1 MLKKHAILTNNRYIC
16 GTTLKTNTMPNGQ
29 NKTLRSRLSP
39 LFQDTFLSCL
49 GSFFAFLLVRWV
61 ATPIY
66 AFSLHLLYYIGG
78 ALIFTLLGLLLSGT
92 IRQARMGTYRF
103 STNRLFLTLLIKEL
117 GITLLMLTELGGFRQ
132 PAHIVL
138 AVISDTLF
146 SAMLIFIIRT
156 TLIRVREEAM
166 EMKELSFRP
175 NTLVFGADE
184 NAALF
189 AESAKQSGRYNILG
203 LLSRRPEMDKKVVRG
218 FLVYYIADDAAMEAL
233 QWRLGGIDCIL
244 FPKGDGSD
252 SGADG
257 GGGGGGSIPTGSKI
271 SAFERFAKRSFDIV
285 LSGILLIVFMPLIL
299 FCALAVF
306 IEDGS
311 PVIYSQERIG
321 LGGRPFH
328 ILKFRSMRRDAE
340 AMGVPR
346 LYAGDDDPRLTRVG
360 KFLRQHHLDELPQ
373 LWNVFRGDM
382 SFIGYRPE
390 RQFYIDRIM
399 EKNPRYRYLYQ
410 IRPGVTSYAT
420 LYNGYTDTIEKM
432 LTRLDLD
439 LYYLRNHSVWFDFR
453 VLGLTFLSII
463 SGKKF

>member
-1 MLKKHAILTNNRYIC
+1 
-16 GTTLKTNTMPNGQ
+16 MPNGQ
-29 NKTLRSRLSP
+29 FKTLKARFDP
-39 LFQDTFLSCL
+39 LIQDTFLSCL
-49 GSFFAFLLVRWV
+49 GSFFAFLMVRWL
-61 ATPIY
+61 ANPIY
-66 AFSLHLLYYIGG
+66 GFSLHFLYYIGG
-78 ALIFTLLGLLLSGT
+78 ALIFTLLGLLISGT
-92 IRQARMGTYRF
+92 IRQVRMGTYRF
-103 STNRLFLTLLIKEL
+103 STDRLFLTLFIKEI
-117 GITLLMLTELGGFRQ
+117 GITILMLTDLGGFTL

-138 AVISDTLF
+138 AIISDTLF

-156 TLIRVREEAM
+156 SLNRMREEAL

-175 NTLVFGADE
+175 NTLVFGDDD

-203 LLSRRPEMDKKVVRG
+203 LLSRNPEMDKKIIRG
-218 FLVYYIADDAAMEAL
+218 FLVYYIANDAALAAL

-244 FPKGDGSD
+244 FPKGDGDDPGGS
-252 SGADG
+252 
-257 GGGGGGSIPTGSKI
+257 GGGGGGSIPKSSKM
-271 SAFERFAKRSFDIV
+271 SPFERFTKRGFDIV
-285 LSGILLIVFMPLIL
+285 LSGILLIVFLPLIL
-299 FCALAVF
+299 ICALAVF
-306 IEDGS
+306 IEDGT

-321 LGGRPFH
+321 LGGHPFR

-340 AMGVPR
+340 TLGIPR
-346 LYAGDDDPRLTRVG
+346 LYSGENDPRLTRVG

-420 LYNGYTDTIEKM
+420 LYNGYTDTLEKM

-453 VLGLTFLSII
+453 VLGLTFLSIV

>member
-1 MLKKHAILTNNRYIC
+1 
-16 GTTLKTNTMPNGQ
+16 MPNGQ
-29 NKTLRSRLSP
+29 FKTLKARFDP
-39 LFQDTFLSCL
+39 LIQDTFLSCL
-49 GSFFAFLLVRWV
+49 GSFFAFLMVRWL
-61 ATPIY
+61 ANPIY
-66 AFSLHLLYYIGG
+66 GFSLHFLYYIGG
-78 ALIFTLLGLLLSGT
+78 ALIFTLLGLLISGT
-92 IRQARMGTYRF
+92 IRQVRMGTYRF
-103 STNRLFLTLLIKEL
+103 STDRLFLTLFIKEI
-117 GITLLMLTELGGFRQ
+117 GITILMLTDLGGFTL

-138 AVISDTLF
+138 AIISDTLF

-156 TLIRVREEAM
+156 SLNRMREEAL

-175 NTLVFGADE
+175 NTLVFGDDD

-203 LLSRRPEMDKKVVRG
+203 LLSRNPEMDKKIIRG
-218 FLVYYIADDAAMEAL
+218 FLVYYIANDAALAAL

-244 FPKGDGSD
+244 FPKGDGDDPGGS
-252 SGADG
+252 
-257 GGGGGGSIPTGSKI
+257 GGGGGGSIPKSSKM
-271 SAFERFAKRSFDIV
+271 SPFERFTKRGFDIV
-285 LSGILLIVFMPLIL
+285 LSGILLIVFLPLIL
-299 FCALAVF
+299 ICALAVF
-306 IEDGS
+306 IEDGT

-340 AMGVPR
+340 SLGIPR
-346 LYAGDDDPRLTRVG
+346 LYSGDNDPRLTRVG

-420 LYNGYTDTIEKM
+420 LYNGYTDTLEKM

-453 VLGLTFLSII
+453 VLGLTFLSIV

>member
-1 MLKKHAILTNNRYIC
+1 
-16 GTTLKTNTMPNGQ
+16 MPNGQ
-29 NKTLRSRLSP
+29 FKTLKARFDP
-39 LFQDTFLSCL
+39 LIQDTFLSCL
-49 GSFFAFLLVRWV
+49 GSFFAFLMVRWL
-61 ATPIY
+61 ANPIY
-66 AFSLHLLYYIGG
+66 GFSLHFLYYIGG
-78 ALIFTLLGLLLSGT
+78 ALIFTLLGLLISGT
-92 IRQARMGTYRF
+92 IRQVRMGTYRF
-103 STNRLFLTLLIKEL
+103 STDRLFLTLFIKEI
-117 GITLLMLTELGGFRQ
+117 GITILMLTDLGGFTL

-138 AVISDTLF
+138 AIISDTLF

-156 TLIRVREEAM
+156 SLNRMREEAL

-175 NTLVFGADE
+175 NTLVFGDDD

-203 LLSRRPEMDKKVVRG
+203 LLSRNPEMDKKIIRG
-218 FLVYYIADDAAMEAL
+218 FLVYYIANDAALAAL

-244 FPKGDGSD
+244 FPKGDGDDPGGS
-252 SGADG
+252 
-257 GGGGGGSIPTGSKI
+257 GGGGGGSIPKNSKM
-271 SAFERFAKRSFDIV
+271 SPFERFTKRGFDIV
-285 LSGILLIVFMPLIL
+285 LSGILLIVFLPLIL
-299 FCALAVF
+299 ICALAVF
-306 IEDGS
+306 IEDGT

-321 LGGRPFH
+321 LGGHPFR

-340 AMGVPR
+340 SLGIPR
-346 LYAGDDDPRLTRVG
+346 LYSGDNDPRLTRVG

-420 LYNGYTDTIEKM
+420 LYNGYTDTLEKM

-453 VLGLTFLSII
+453 VLGLTFLSIV

>member
-1 MLKKHAILTNNRYIC
+1 MHSMQNMQNR
-16 GTTLKTNTMPNGQ
+16 
-29 NKTLRSRLSP
+29 TLRSRMAP
-39 LFQDTFLSCL
+39 IFQDTLLSCL

-61 ATPIY
+61 SEPIY
-66 AFSLHLLYYIGG
+66 AFSLHLIIYIGD
-78 ALIFTLLGLLLSGT
+78 AFVFTLLGLLISGT
-92 IRQARMGTYRF
+92 FRRARLGTYSF
-103 STNRLFLTLLIKEL
+103 SSDRLFLTLLVKE
-117 GITLLMLTELGGFRQ
+117 ISIIVLMLARLGGFTQ
-132 PAHIVL
+132 PAHIMLVI
-138 AVISDTLF
+138 ISDTLF

-156 TLIRVREEAM
+156 ALIRMREDAM

-175 NTLVFGADE
+175 NTLVFGDDD

-189 AESAKQSGRYNILG
+189 AESAKQTGRYNILG
-203 LLSRRPEMDKKVVRG
+203 LLSRRPEMDKKIVHG
-218 FLVYYIADDAAMEAL
+218 FFVYYIANDAAMEAL

-244 FPKGDGSD
+244 FPKGGPDDPDGS
-252 SGADG
+252 SNTPGN
-257 GGGGGGSIPTGSKI
+257 IPAKSEI
-271 SAFERFAKRSFDIV
+271 SAFERFSKRAFDII
-285 LSGILLIVFMPLIL
+285 LSGVLLIVFSPLIL
-299 FCALAVF
+299 ICALAVF
-306 IEDGS
+306 LEDGS
-311 PVIYSQERIG
+311 PVVYSQERIG
-321 LGGRPFH
+321 LGGHPFH

-340 AMGVPR
+340 TMGIPQ
-346 LYAGDDDPRLTRVG
+346 LYAGDDDPRLTHVG

-420 LYNGYTDTIEKM
+420 LYNGYTDTLEKM

-453 VLGLTFLSII
+453 VLGLTFLSIV

>member
-1 MLKKHAILTNNRYIC
+1 
-16 GTTLKTNTMPNGQ
+16 MPNGQ
-29 NKTLRSRLSP
+29 FKTLKARFDP
-39 LFQDTFLSCL
+39 LIQDTFLSCL
-49 GSFFAFLLVRWV
+49 GSFFAFLMVRWL
-61 ATPIY
+61 ANPIY
-66 AFSLHLLYYIGG
+66 GFSLHFLYYIGG
-78 ALIFTLLGLLLSGT
+78 ALIFTLLGLLISGT
-92 IRQARMGTYRF
+92 IRQVRMGTYRF
-103 STNRLFLTLLIKEL
+103 STDRLFLTLFIKEI
-117 GITLLMLTELGGFRQ
+117 GITILMLTDLGGFTL

-138 AVISDTLF
+138 AIISDTLF

-156 TLIRVREEAM
+156 SLNRMREEAL

-175 NTLVFGADE
+175 NTLVFGDDD

-203 LLSRRPEMDKKVVRG
+203 LLSRNPEMDKKIIRG
-218 FLVYYIADDAAMEAL
+218 FLVYYIANDAALAAL

-244 FPKGDGSD
+244 FPKGDGD
-252 SGADG
+252 DPGG
-257 GGGGGGSIPTGSKI
+257 IGGGGGGSIPKNSKL
-271 SAFERFAKRSFDIV
+271 SPFERFTKRGFDIV
-285 LSGILLIVFMPLIL
+285 LSGILLIVFFPLIL
-299 FCALAVF
+299 ICALAVF
-306 IEDGS
+306 IEDGT

-321 LGGRPFH
+321 LGGHPFR

-340 AMGVPR
+340 SLGIPR
-346 LYAGDDDPRLTRVG
+346 LYSGDNDPRLTRVG

-420 LYNGYTDTIEKM
+420 LYNGYTDTLEKM

-453 VLGLTFLSII
+453 VLGLTFLSIV

>member
-1 MLKKHAILTNNRYIC
+1 
-16 GTTLKTNTMPNGQ
+16 MPNGQ
-29 NKTLRSRLSP
+29 FKTLKARFEP
-39 LFQDTFLSCL
+39 LIQDTFLSCL
-49 GSFFAFLLVRWV
+49 GSFFAFLMVRWL
-61 ATPIY
+61 ANPIY
-66 AFSLHLLYYIGG
+66 GFSLHFLYYIGG
-78 ALIFTLLGLLLSGT
+78 ALIFTLLGLLISGT
-92 IRQARMGTYRF
+92 IRQVRMGTYRF
-103 STNRLFLTLLIKEL
+103 STDRLFLTLFIKEI
-117 GITLLMLTELGGFRQ
+117 GITILMLTDLGGFTL

-138 AVISDTLF
+138 AIISDTLF

-156 TLIRVREEAM
+156 SLNRMREEAL

-175 NTLVFGADE
+175 NTLVFGDDD

-203 LLSRRPEMDKKVVRG
+203 LLSRNPEMDKKIIRG
-218 FLVYYIADDAAMEAL
+218 FLVYYIANDAALAAL

-244 FPKGDGSD
+244 FPKGDGDDPGGS
-252 SGADG
+252 
-257 GGGGGGSIPTGSKI
+257 GGGGGGSIPKSSKM
-271 SAFERFAKRSFDIV
+271 SPFERFTKRGFDIV
-285 LSGILLIVFMPLIL
+285 LSGILLIVFLPLIL
-299 FCALAVF
+299 ICALAVF
-306 IEDGS
+306 IEDGT

-321 LGGRPFH
+321 LGGHPFR

-340 AMGVPR
+340 AMGIPR
-346 LYAGDDDPRLTRVG
+346 LYTGDNDPRLTRVG

-399 EKNPRYRYLYQ
+399 ERNPRYRYLYQ

-420 LYNGYTDTIEKM
+420 LYNGYTDTLEKM

-453 VLGLTFLSII
+453 VLGLTFLSIV

>member
-1 MLKKHAILTNNRYIC
+1 
-16 GTTLKTNTMPNGQ
+16 MPNGQ
-29 NKTLRSRLSP
+29 FKTLKARFDP
-39 LFQDTFLSCL
+39 LIQDTFLSCL
-49 GSFFAFLLVRWV
+49 GSFFAFLMVRWL
-61 ATPIY
+61 ANPIY
-66 AFSLHLLYYIGG
+66 GFSLHFFYYIGG
-78 ALIFTLLGLLLSGT
+78 ALVFTLLGLLISGT
-92 IRQARMGTYRF
+92 IRQVRMGTYRF
-103 STNRLFLTLLIKEL
+103 STDRLFLTLFIKEI
-117 GITLLMLTELGGFRQ
+117 GITILMLTDLGGFTL

-138 AVISDTLF
+138 AIISDTLF

-156 TLIRVREEAM
+156 SLNRMREEAL

-175 NTLVFGADE
+175 NTLVFGDDD

-203 LLSRRPEMDKKVVRG
+203 LLSRNPEMDKKIIRG
-218 FLVYYIADDAAMEAL
+218 FLVYYIANDAALAAL

-244 FPKGDGSD
+244 FPKGDGDDPGGS
-252 SGADG
+252 
-257 GGGGGGSIPTGSKI
+257 GGGGGGSIPKSSKM
-271 SAFERFAKRSFDIV
+271 SPFERFTKRGFDIV
-285 LSGILLIVFMPLIL
+285 LSGILLIVFLPLIL
-299 FCALAVF
+299 ICALAVF
-306 IEDGS
+306 IEDGT

-321 LGGRPFH
+321 LGGHPFR

-340 AMGVPR
+340 AMGIPR
-346 LYAGDDDPRLTRVG
+346 LYTGDNDPRLTRVG

-399 EKNPRYRYLYQ
+399 ERNPRYRYLYQ

-420 LYNGYTDTIEKM
+420 LYNGYTDTLEKM

>member
-1 MLKKHAILTNNRYIC
+1 
-16 GTTLKTNTMPNGQ
+16 MPNGQ
-29 NKTLRSRLSP
+29 FKTLKARFDP
-39 LFQDTFLSCL
+39 LIQDTFLSCL
-49 GSFFAFLLVRWV
+49 GSFFAFLMVRWL
-61 ATPIY
+61 ANPIY
-66 AFSLHLLYYIGG
+66 GFSLHFLYYIGG
-78 ALIFTLLGLLLSGT
+78 ALIFTLLGLLISGT
-92 IRQARMGTYRF
+92 IRQVRMGTYRF
-103 STNRLFLTLLIKEL
+103 STDRLFLTLFIKEI
-117 GITLLMLTELGGFRQ
+117 GITILMLTDLGGFTL

-138 AVISDTLF
+138 AIISDTLF

-156 TLIRVREEAM
+156 SLNRMREEAL

-175 NTLVFGADE
+175 NTLVFGDDD

-203 LLSRRPEMDKKVVRG
+203 LLSRNPEMDKKIIRG
-218 FLVYYIADDAAMEAL
+218 FLVYYIANDAALAAL

-244 FPKGDGSD
+244 FPKGDGD
-252 SGADG
+252 DPGG
-257 GGGGGGSIPTGSKI
+257 IGGGGGGSIPKNSKL
-271 SAFERFAKRSFDIV
+271 SPFERFTKRGFDIV
-285 LSGILLIVFMPLIL
+285 LSGILLIVFLPLIL
-299 FCALAVF
+299 ICALAVF
-306 IEDGS
+306 IEDGT

-321 LGGRPFH
+321 LGGHPFR

-340 AMGVPR
+340 SLGIPR
-346 LYAGDDDPRLTRVG
+346 LYSGDDDPRLTRVG

-420 LYNGYTDTIEKM
+420 LYNGYTDTLEKM

-453 VLGLTFLSII
+453 VLGLTFLSIV

>member
-1 MLKKHAILTNNRYIC
+1 
-16 GTTLKTNTMPNGQ
+16 MPTGQ
-29 NKTLRSRLSP
+29 NKKLWARLTP
-39 LFQDTFLSCL
+39 IFQDTFLSCL
-49 GSFFAFLLVRWV
+49 GSFFAFLLVRWL
-61 ATPIY
+61 AEPIY
-66 AFSLHLLYYIGG
+66 AFSQHLIIYISC
-78 ALIFTLLGLLLSGT
+78 ALVFTLLGLLVSGT
-92 IRQARMGTYRF
+92 IREARMGAYRF
-103 STNRLFLTLLIKEL
+103 STDRLFLTLLIKEI
-117 GITLLMLTELGGFRQ
+117 GIIIVMLTNLGGYTQ

-138 AVISDTLF
+138 AIISDTLF

-156 TLIRVREEAM
+156 ALIRMREEAL

-175 NTLVFGADE
+175 NTLVYGDDD

-189 AESAKQSGRYNILG
+189 AESAKQTGRYNILG
-203 LLSRRPEMDKKVVRG
+203 LLTRNPEMDKKIIRG
-218 FLVYYIADDAAMEAL
+218 FLIYYVADDAALEKL

-244 FPKGDGSD
+244 FPKGDGNSPD
-252 SGADG
+252 ADG
-257 GGGGGGSIPTGSKI
+257 SSGSSSIPQNSKM

-285 LSGILLIVFMPLIL
+285 LSGILLIIFSPLIL
-299 FCALAVF
+299 LCALAVF

-346 LYAGDDDPRLTRVG
+346 LYSGDDDPRLTHVG

-420 LYNGYTDTIEKM
+420 LYNGYTDTLEKM

>member
-1 MLKKHAILTNNRYIC
+1 
-16 GTTLKTNTMPNGQ
+16 MPNGQ
-29 NKTLRSRLSP
+29 FKTLKARFDP
-39 LFQDTFLSCL
+39 LIQDTFLSCL
-49 GSFFAFLLVRWV
+49 GSFFAFLMVRWL
-61 ATPIY
+61 ANPIY
-66 AFSLHLLYYIGG
+66 GFSLHFLYYIGG
-78 ALIFTLLGLLLSGT
+78 ALIFTLLGLLISGT
-92 IRQARMGTYRF
+92 IRQVRMGTYRF
-103 STNRLFLTLLIKEL
+103 STDRLFLTLFIKEI
-117 GITLLMLTELGGFRQ
+117 GITILMLTDLGGFTL

-138 AVISDTLF
+138 AIISDTLF

-156 TLIRVREEAM
+156 ALNRMREEAL

-175 NTLVFGADE
+175 NTLVFGDDD

-203 LLSRRPEMDKKVVRG
+203 LLSRNPETDKKIIRG
-218 FLVYYIADDAAMEAL
+218 FLVYYIANDAALAAL

-244 FPKGDGSD
+244 FPKGDGDDPGGS
-252 SGADG
+252 
-257 GGGGGGSIPTGSKI
+257 GGGGGGSIPKSSKM
-271 SAFERFAKRSFDIV
+271 SPFERFTKRGFDIV
-285 LSGILLIVFMPLIL
+285 LSGILLIVFLPLIL
-299 FCALAVF
+299 ICALAVF
-306 IEDGS
+306 IEDGT

-321 LGGRPFH
+321 LGGHPFR

-340 AMGVPR
+340 SLGIPR
-346 LYAGDDDPRLTRVG
+346 LYSGDNDPRLTRVG

-420 LYNGYTDTIEKM
+420 LYNGYTDTLEKM

-453 VLGLTFLSII
+453 VLGLTFLSIV

>member
-1 MLKKHAILTNNRYIC
+1 
-16 GTTLKTNTMPNGQ
+16 MPNGQ
-29 NKTLRSRLSP
+29 NKSLRARLAP
-39 LFQDTFLSCL
+39 IFQDTLLSCL
-49 GSFFAFLLVRWV
+49 GSFFAFLLVRWL
-61 ATPIY
+61 AQPIF
-66 AFSLHLLYYIGG
+66 AFTQHLIIYISC
-78 ALIFTLLGLLLSGT
+78 AFVFTLLGLLVSGT
-92 IRQARMGTYRF
+92 FREARMGTYRF
-103 STNRLFLTLLIKEL
+103 STDRLFLTLLIKEI
-117 GITLLMLTELGGFRQ
+117 GIIIVMLTDLGGYTQ

-138 AVISDTLF
+138 AIISDTLF

-156 TLIRVREEAM
+156 ALIKMREEAL

-175 NTLVFGADE
+175 NTLVYGDDE

-189 AESAKQSGRYNILG
+189 AESAKQTGRYNILG
-203 LLSRRPEMDKKVVRG
+203 LLTRNPEMDKKIIGG
-218 FLVYYIADDAAMEAL
+218 FLIYYVSDDAALEKL

-244 FPKGDGSD
+244 YPKGNSGSRNG
-252 SGADG
+252 SGG
-257 GGGGGGSIPTGSKI
+257 ESEPIPTSSKM
-271 SAFERFAKRSFDIV
+271 SAIEKFSKRSFDIV
-285 LSGILLIVFMPLIL
+285 LSSILMIIFSPLIIL
-299 FCALAVF
+299 CALAVF

-340 AMGVPR
+340 SMGIPR
-346 LYAGDDDPRLTRVG
+346 LYSGDDDPRLTHVG

-420 LYNGYTDTIEKM
+420 LYNGYTDTLEKM

-453 VLGLTFLSII
+453 VLGLTFLSIV

>member
-1 MLKKHAILTNNRYIC
+1 
-16 GTTLKTNTMPNGQ
+16 MPNGQ
-29 NKTLRSRLSP
+29 FKTLKARFDP
-39 LFQDTFLSCL
+39 LIQDTFLSCL
-49 GSFFAFLLVRWV
+49 GSFFAFLMVRWL
-61 ATPIY
+61 ANPIY
-66 AFSLHLLYYIGG
+66 GFSLHFLYYIGG
-78 ALIFTLLGLLLSGT
+78 ALIFTLLGLLISGT
-92 IRQARMGTYRF
+92 IRQVRMGTYRF
-103 STNRLFLTLLIKEL
+103 STDRLFLTLFIKEI
-117 GITLLMLTELGGFRQ
+117 GITILMLTDLGGFTL

-138 AVISDTLF
+138 AIISDTLF

-156 TLIRVREEAM
+156 SLNRMREEAL

-175 NTLVFGADE
+175 NTLVFGDDD

-203 LLSRRPEMDKKVVRG
+203 LLSRNPEMDKKIIRG
-218 FLVYYIADDAAMEAL
+218 FLVYYIANDAALAAL

-244 FPKGDGSD
+244 FPKGDGDDPGGS
-252 SGADG
+252 
-257 GGGGGGSIPTGSKI
+257 GGGGGGSIPKSSKM
-271 SAFERFAKRSFDIV
+271 SPFERFTKRGFDIV
-285 LSGILLIVFMPLIL
+285 LSGILLIVFLPLIL
-299 FCALAVF
+299 ICALAVF
-306 IEDGS
+306 IEDGT

-321 LGGRPFH
+321 LGGHPFR

-340 AMGVPR
+340 SLGIPR
-346 LYAGDDDPRLTRVG
+346 LYSGDNDPRLTRVG

-373 LWNVFRGDM
+373 LWNVFVGDM

-420 LYNGYTDTIEKM
+420 LYNGYTDTLEKM

-453 VLGLTFLSII
+453 VLGLTFLSIV

>member
-1 MLKKHAILTNNRYIC
+1 MHSMKN
-16 GTTLKTNTMPNGQ
+16 MQ
-29 NKTLRSRLSP
+29 NKSLRSRMAP
-39 LFQDTFLSCL
+39 IFQDTLLSCL

-61 ATPIY
+61 SKPIY
-66 AFSLHLLYYIGG
+66 AFSLHLIIYIGG
-78 ALIFTLLGLLLSGT
+78 ALVFTLLGLLISGT
-92 IRQARMGTYRF
+92 FRRARLGTYSF
-103 STNRLFLTLLIKEL
+103 STDRLFLTLLVK
-117 GITLLMLTELGGFRQ
+117 GISIIVLMLTRLGGFTQ
-132 PAHIVL
+132 PAHIMLVI
-138 AVISDTLF
+138 ISDTLF
-146 SAMLIFIIRT
+146 SAMLIFITRT
-156 TLIRVREEAM
+156 TLIRMREEAM

-175 NTLVFGADE
+175 NTLVFGDDD

-189 AESAKQSGRYNILG
+189 AESAKQTGRYNILG
-203 LLSRRPEMDKKVVRG
+203 LLSRRPEMDKKIVHG
-218 FLVYYIADDAAMEAL
+218 FFVYYIANDAALEAL

-244 FPKGDGSD
+244 FPKGGPDDPDGSSSTPD
-252 SGADG
+252 N
-257 GGGGGGSIPTGSKI
+257 IPAKSKI
-271 SAFERFAKRSFDIV
+271 SAFERFSKRAFDII
-285 LSGILLIVFMPLIL
+285 LSGVLLIVFSPLIL
-299 FCALAVF
+299 ICALAVF
-306 IEDGS
+306 LEDGS
-311 PVIYSQERIG
+311 PVVYSQERIG
-321 LGGRPFH
+321 LGGHPFH

-340 AMGVPR
+340 AMGIPQ
-346 LYAGDDDPRLTRVG
+346 LYAGDDDPRLTHVG

-420 LYNGYTDTIEKM
+420 LYNGYTDTLEKM

-453 VLGLTFLSII
+453 VLGLTFLSIV

>member
-1 MLKKHAILTNNRYIC
+1 
-16 GTTLKTNTMPNGQ
+16 MPNGQ
-29 NKTLRSRLSP
+29 LKTLRSRFSP
-39 LFQDTFLSCL
+39 LLQDTSLSCL
-49 GSFFAFLLVRWV
+49 GSFFAFLLVRWL
-61 ATPIY
+61 AEPIY
-66 AFSLHLLYYIGG
+66 AFSLHFLYYIGG
-78 ALIFTLLGLLLSGT
+78 ALISTLLGLLISGT
-92 IRQARMGTYRF
+92 IRQVRMGTYHF
-103 STNRLFLTLLIKEL
+103 STNRLFLALLIKDI
-117 GITLLMLTELGGFRQ
+117 GITILMLTELGGFRQ

-138 AVISDTLF
+138 TIISDTLF
-146 SAMLIFIIRT
+146 SAMLIFFFNT
-156 TLIRVREEAM
+156 TLTRVREEAM

-184 NAALF
+184 TAALF

-203 LLSRRPEMDKKVVRG
+203 LLSRQPEMDKKIVRG
-218 FLVYYIADDAAMEAL
+218 FLVYYVPDDDALDAL

-244 FPKGDGSD
+244 FPKGNGSD
-252 SGADG
+252 PGADG
-257 GGGGGGSIPTGSKI
+257 SGGGGSIPTNSKL
-271 SAFERFAKRSFDIV
+271 STFQRLSKRGFDIV
-285 LSGILLIVFMPLIL
+285 LSGVLLLVFLPLIL
-299 FCALAVF
+299 ICALAVF
-306 IEDGS
+306 IEDGT

-340 AMGVPR
+340 ALGIPR

-420 LYNGYTDTIEKM
+420 LYNGYTDTLDKM

>member
-1 MLKKHAILTNNRYIC
+1 
-16 GTTLKTNTMPNGQ
+16 MPNGQ
-29 NKTLRSRLSP
+29 FKTLKARFDP
-39 LFQDTFLSCL
+39 LIQDTFLSCL
-49 GSFFAFLLVRWV
+49 GSFFAFLMVRWL
-61 ATPIY
+61 ANPIY
-66 AFSLHLLYYIGG
+66 GFSLHFLYYIGG
-78 ALIFTLLGLLLSGT
+78 ALIFTLLGLLISGT
-92 IRQARMGTYRF
+92 IRQVRMGTYRF
-103 STNRLFLTLLIKEL
+103 STDRLFLTLFIKEI
-117 GITLLMLTELGGFRQ
+117 GITILMLTDLGGFTL

-138 AVISDTLF
+138 AIISDTLF

-156 TLIRVREEAM
+156 SLNRMREEAL

-175 NTLVFGADE
+175 NTLVFGDDD

-203 LLSRRPEMDKKVVRG
+203 LLSRNPEMDKKIVRG
-218 FLVYYIADDAAMEAL
+218 FLVYYIANDAALAAL

-244 FPKGDGSD
+244 FPKGDGD
-252 SGADG
+252 DPGG
-257 GGGGGGSIPTGSKI
+257 IGGGGGGSIPKNSKM
-271 SAFERFAKRSFDIV
+271 SPFERFTKRGFDIV
-285 LSGILLIVFMPLIL
+285 LSGILLIVFLPLIL
-299 FCALAVF
+299 ICALAVF
-306 IEDGS
+306 IEDGT

-340 AMGVPR
+340 SLGIPR
-346 LYAGDDDPRLTRVG
+346 LYSGDNDPRLTRVG

-420 LYNGYTDTIEKM
+420 LYNGYTDTLEKM

-453 VLGLTFLSII
+453 VLGLTFLSIV

>member
-1 MLKKHAILTNNRYIC
+1 
-16 GTTLKTNTMPNGQ
+16 MPNGQ
-29 NKTLRSRLSP
+29 FKTLKARFDP
-39 LFQDTFLSCL
+39 LIQDTFLSCL
-49 GSFFAFLLVRWV
+49 GSFFAFLMVRWL
-61 ATPIY
+61 ANPIY
-66 AFSLHLLYYIGG
+66 GFSLHFLYYIGG
-78 ALIFTLLGLLLSGT
+78 ALIFTLLGLLISGT
-92 IRQARMGTYRF
+92 IRQVRMGTYRF
-103 STNRLFLTLLIKEL
+103 STDRLFLTLFIKEI
-117 GITLLMLTELGGFRQ
+117 GITILMLTNLGGFTL

-138 AVISDTLF
+138 AIISDTLF

-156 TLIRVREEAM
+156 SLNRMREEAL

-175 NTLVFGADE
+175 NTLVFGDDD

-203 LLSRRPEMDKKVVRG
+203 LLSRNPEMDKKIIRG
-218 FLVYYIADDAAMEAL
+218 FLVYYIANDAALAAL

-244 FPKGDGSD
+244 FPKGDGDDPGGS
-252 SGADG
+252 
-257 GGGGGGSIPTGSKI
+257 GGGGGGSIPKSSKM
-271 SAFERFAKRSFDIV
+271 SPFERFTKRGFDIV
-285 LSGILLIVFMPLIL
+285 LSGILLIVFLPLIL
-299 FCALAVF
+299 ICALAVF
-306 IEDGS
+306 IEDGT

-321 LGGRPFH
+321 LGGHPFR

-340 AMGVPR
+340 SLGIPR
-346 LYAGDDDPRLTRVG
+346 LYTGDNDPRLTRVG

-399 EKNPRYRYLYQ
+399 ERNPRYRYLYQ

-420 LYNGYTDTIEKM
+420 LYNGYTDTLEKM

-439 LYYLRNHSVWFDFR
+439 LYYLRNHSVWFDLR

>member
-1 MLKKHAILTNNRYIC
+1 
-16 GTTLKTNTMPNGQ
+16 MPNGQ
-29 NKTLRSRLSP
+29 FKTLKARFDP
-39 LFQDTFLSCL
+39 LIQDTFLSCL
-49 GSFFAFLLVRWV
+49 GSFFAFLMVRWL
-61 ATPIY
+61 ANPIY
-66 AFSLHLLYYIGG
+66 GFSLHFLYYIGG
-78 ALIFTLLGLLLSGT
+78 ALIFTLLGLLISGT
-92 IRQARMGTYRF
+92 IRQVRMGTYRF
-103 STNRLFLTLLIKEL
+103 STDRLFLTLFIKEI
-117 GITLLMLTELGGFRQ
+117 GITILMLTDLGGFTL

-138 AVISDTLF
+138 AIISDTLF
-146 SAMLIFIIRT
+146 SAMLIFIVRT
-156 TLIRVREEAM
+156 SLIRLREEAL

-175 NTLVFGADE
+175 NTLVFGDDE

-203 LLSRRPEMDKKVVRG
+203 LLSRNPEMDKKIIRG
-218 FLVYYIADDAAMEAL
+218 FLVYYIANDAALAAL

-244 FPKGDGSD
+244 FPKGDGDDPGGS
-252 SGADG
+252 
-257 GGGGGGSIPTGSKI
+257 GGGGGGSIPKSSKM
-271 SAFERFAKRSFDIV
+271 SPFERFTKRGFDIV
-285 LSGILLIVFMPLIL
+285 LSGILLIVFLPLIL
-299 FCALAVF
+299 ICALAVF
-306 IEDGS
+306 IEDGT

-321 LGGRPFH
+321 LGGHPFR

-340 AMGVPR
+340 TLGIPR
-346 LYAGDDDPRLTRVG
+346 LYSGENDPRLTRVG

-420 LYNGYTDTIEKM
+420 LYNGYTDTLEKM

-453 VLGLTFLSII
+453 VLGLTFLSIV

>member
-1 MLKKHAILTNNRYIC
+1 
-16 GTTLKTNTMPNGQ
+16 MPNGQ
-29 NKTLRSRLSP
+29 FKTLKARFDP
-39 LFQDTFLSCL
+39 LIQDTFLSCL
-49 GSFFAFLLVRWV
+49 GSFFAFLMVRWL
-61 ATPIY
+61 ANPIY
-66 AFSLHLLYYIGG
+66 GFSLHFLYYIGG
-78 ALIFTLLGLLLSGT
+78 ALIFTLLGLLISGT
-92 IRQARMGTYRF
+92 IRQVRMGTYRF
-103 STNRLFLTLLIKEL
+103 STDRLFLTLFIKEI
-117 GITLLMLTELGGFRQ
+117 GITILMLTDLGGFTL

-138 AVISDTLF
+138 AIISDTLF

-156 TLIRVREEAM
+156 SLNRMREEAL

-175 NTLVFGADE
+175 NTLVFGDDD

-203 LLSRRPEMDKKVVRG
+203 LLSRNPEMDKKIVRG
-218 FLVYYIADDAAMEAL
+218 FLVYYIANDAALAAL

-244 FPKGDGSD
+244 FPKGDGD
-252 SGADG
+252 DPG
-257 GGGGGGSIPTGSKI
+257 GSGGGSIPKSSKM
-271 SAFERFAKRSFDIV
+271 SPFERFTKRGFDIV
-285 LSGILLIVFMPLIL
+285 LSGILLIVFLPLIL
-299 FCALAVF
+299 ICALAVF
-306 IEDGS
+306 IEDGT

-321 LGGRPFH
+321 LGGHPFR

-340 AMGVPR
+340 SLGIPR
-346 LYAGDDDPRLTRVG
+346 LYSGDNDPRLTRVG

-420 LYNGYTDTIEKM
+420 LYNGYTDTLEKM

-453 VLGLTFLSII
+453 VLGLTFLSIV